1 MSVVDQPSEAM
12 IAEAAQ
18 WLASLEDDN
27 VSTADRQAFRA
38 WRCADPR
45 HDLAVKRM
53 ESVFGS
59 FGELPVMP
67 AAKALRSVFAR
78 AEAKRSSRPLQ
89 ALALVGLLAAGW
101 LSVEQAPL
109 WLADQRTHI
118 GERREISLA
127 DGSRLRLNSDSA
139 LDVHFDHQQRL
150 IDLRRGEI
158 WVDVAKNP
166 ERPFV
171 VKTDQGTITA
181 LGTRFVVRKTAEGS
195 VQVSVL
201 ESAIAAKAGQSADV
215 RVMAGQQAMLED
227 GLVGSPTAIGNTD
240 PSAWTRGVLKVDD
253 LPLVQVLQ
261 ALASYRRGLLQFD
274 RQALAGMRV
283 SGVFRLDDSDAAL
296 AALADNLPIRIERF
310 TDLLVRV
317 VPKK

>member
-1 MSVVDQPSEAM
+1 MSVVDEPSEAM
-12 IAEAAQ
+12 ISQAAH
-18 WLASLEDDN
+18 WLVSLEEEN
-27 VSTADRQAFRA
+27 LSAADHQAFQA

-45 HDLAVKRM
+45 HDLAVMRM
-53 ESVFGS
+53 KSVFGS
-59 FGELPVMP
+59 FDELPVQP

-78 AEAKRSSRPLQ
+78 AESKRSSRPLQ
-89 ALALVGLLAAGW
+89 ALVLVGVLAAGW
-101 LSVEQAPL
+101 LSIEQAPL
-109 WLADQRTHI
+109 WLADQRTYV
-118 GERREISLA
+118 GERREMLLA
-127 DGSRLRLNSDSA
+127 DGSQLRLNSDSA
-139 LDVHFDHQQRL
+139 LDVDFDDRQRL

-166 ERPFV
+166 DKPFV

-181 LGTRFVVRKTAEGS
+181 LGTRFVVRKAADGS

-201 ESAIAAKAGQSADV
+201 ESAISAKAGQSDSV
-215 RVMAGQQAMLED
+215 RVMAGQQATLED
-227 GLVGSPTAIGNTD
+227 GLIGSPTAIGNTD
-240 PSAWTRGVLKVDD
+240 PSAWTRGLLKVDD

-261 ALASYRRGLLQFD
+261 ALATYRRGLLQFD

-296 AALADNLPIRIERF
+296 AALADNLPIKIERF